1 MKTKLTA
8 RFLLLLIGVSSL
20 GSVGCDRNQVRQTRE
35 AAERLI
41 IYSEAGI
48 HIIEELK
55 ESGALTGGL
64 EEPSRIALQSLGTIR
79 DTTQAFIVR
88 ANGYVKFDP
97 RSRAD
102 LAQAFADVMSALKE
116 LQPQVE
122 LVARTV
128 IEALNANGI
137 TAIRDPDAVV
147 RRLNLAVTVLDTSAR
162 LIQARIRP

>member
-1 MKTKLTA
+1 MTGTK
-8 RFLLLLIGVSSL
+8 
-20 GSVGCDRNQVRQTRE
+20 VRQTRE

-64 EEPSRIALQSLGTIR
+64 EEPSRIALRSLGTIR

-88 ANGYVKFDP
+88 ANDYVKFDP

-102 LAQAFADVMSALKE
+102 LAQAFADVTSALKE
-116 LQPQVE
+116 LQPQLE
-122 LVARTV
+122 LVAMRV
-128 IEALNANGI
+128 IEVLNANGI
-137 TAIRDPDAVV
+137 TEIKDPDAIV
-147 RRLNLAVTVLDTSAR
+147 RRLNLAITVLDTSAR
-162 LIQARIRP
+162 LIEMRLKP

>member
-1 MKTKLTA
+1 MKRKLTA
-8 RFLLLLIGVSSL
+8 SLLVLLIGLSSL
-20 GSVGCDRNQVRQTRE
+20 GSAACDRDQVRQTRE

-64 EEPSRIALQSLGTIR
+64 EEPSGIALRGLALIR
-79 DTTQAFIVR
+79 DTTQAFVER
-88 ANGYVKFDP
+88 AKGYVKFDP
-97 RSRAD
+97 SSRAD
-102 LAQAFADVMSALKE
+102 LAQAFTDVTTALKE

-122 LVARTV
+122 LVARRV
-128 IEALNANGI
+128 IEVLNANRI
-137 TAIRDPDAVV
+137 TAIKDPGAIV
-147 RRLNLAVTVLDTSAR
+147 RRLNLAVTVLNTSAR